1 MKSNVEIIV
10 GEPIVEGKPTECFKM
25 TVEYSHGDADF
36 ETEKVIHYTKG
47 ELDDL
52 KRDYAALMDINDIS
66 DEDKVREYFEDQ
78 GMSSAEAEQA
88 ASDFRDAFYEGDR
101 TKDQSTAAICSGVEL
116 CWYDSSGVK
125 HSVEVKIDGVL
136 V

>member
-1 MKSNVEIIV
+1 MKSIVEITV
-10 GEPIVEGKPTECFKM
+10 EEPIIEDNPTNCFEL
-25 TVEYSHGDADF
+25 TVEYSHGDADC
-36 ETEKVIHYTKG
+36 ETEKVIHYTEG
-47 ELDDL
+47 EIEDL

-88 ASDFRDAFYEGDR
+88 ASDFHDAFYEGDR
-101 TKDQSTAAICSGVEL
+101 TIDQSTAAICSGVEL

-125 HSVEVKIDGVL
+125 HSVEVKIDGV
-136 V
+136 VV